1 MSHAL
6 KIDPANEYAVVFDFG
21 FLSVRFDGD
30 SIDNNFTIEDGAA
43 IRMARILCWD
53 SVLIEAADRL
63 TGDSPNYGYGRD
75 QKERAAFLEAV
86 KVKSDAR
93 LTAEVAELKRETVR
107 LRAEG
112 DRMFTALG
120 GGGDSIDRHSW
131 ACDVR
136 FGRGKYA
143 PVDAAGG
150 AA

>member
-1 MSHAL
+1 MTPAL
-6 KIDPANEYAVVFDFG
+6 RVDPTNEYAVVLDFG

-63 TGDSPNYGYGRD
+63 TGDSPCYGYGSD

-86 KVKSDAR
+86 KVQSDAR
-93 LTAEVAELKRETVR
+93 LTAEVAELKRETAL

-112 DRMFTALG
+112 ERMFTALG
-120 GGGDSIDRHSW
+120 GGGGNIVRHSW

-143 PVDAAGG
+143 PTTDG